1 MILAELQV
9 LTDGL
14 TYMSESDYPYEIID
28 TTQPKIT
35 QATLN
40 LLIQEELEEETRS
53 LEDFFKNSTHI
64 YEGMDENALAI
75 AQKNQAFKDY
85 FVKKCGEQVH
95 IFRLGDAPEI
105 DIYIVGRTPE
115 NEYIILK
122 TKSIET

>member
-1 MILAELQV
+1 MILAELQA
-9 LTDGL
+9 LTEGL

-28 TTQPKIT
+28 TTQSAIT

-53 LEDFFKNSTHI
+53 IDDFFKNPTRM
-64 YEGMDENALAI
+64 YEGMDEASLAI
-75 AQKNQAFKDY
+75 ARRNQTLKDY
-85 FVKKCGEQVH
+85 FVNKCGEQVH
-95 IFRLGDAPEI
+95 VFRLGEKPEI

>member
-1 MILAELQV
+1 MILTELQA
-9 LTDGL
+9 LTEGL

-28 TTQPKIT
+28 TTQPTIT

-53 LEDFFKNSTHI
+53 VDDFFKNPTRI
-64 YEGMDENALAI
+64 YEGMDEASLAI
-75 AQKNQAFKDY
+75 AQKNQALKDY
-85 FVKKCGEQVH
+85 LVNKCGEQVH
-95 IFRLGDAPEI
+95 IFRLGEIPQI